1 MTPTP
6 DISGRFSQTRFRPKL
21 IEVRLFSKKLNKM
34 RQKIDSPRQ
43 GPGQNVTM
51 GIKHRTAS
59 NLRGLCLLV
68 NPVWIDATLLEG
80 LAMGLSKRLV
90 GQIQFHLEEKWLSC

>member
-1 MTPTP
+1 MSSDFQPPPFETELP
-6 DISGRFSQTRFRPKL
+6 SF
-21 IEVRLFSKKLNKM
+21 RLFSKKLNKL

-51 GIKHRTAS
+51 GGKHRAAS

-68 NPVWIDATLLEG
+68 SPVWIDATLLEG